1 MKKIAILL
9 ACTMMLAGCT
19 ELLDDSAEATTYTN
33 QDLDGVYYGVMLNL
47 RVEMNADDSF
57 TIFFL
62 EMEDCYESSEEAEEY
77 VQDSEQDASGSLIIL
92 DSCVYEELPANE
104 EEDVEMTSILSEQSG
119 VPYIHLNVTGVNA
132 VFVCD
137 SGDVIDSSWVN
148 DGEEDCAGG
157 EDETEGAENN
167 ITSNGVENLLNLYIA
182 ADGNGAVVYNE
193 AIYSELGAMTCLLLS
208 DEPHMDLMQE
218 ATVLMIA
225 YEEEGGEIDV
235 DDPTTLPSSVTD
247 LFSSLDASL
256 SNSIVGTLAPGCGDS
271 TFADTTLTFWLWATS
286 LAEGN
291 ADQGLSLYDF
301 EVSATGSD
309 LSSDSNETMAY
320 VTMNQGNDF
329 NWAKVNLQL
338 SVNGGA
344 YMQCTNPQDT
354 IGNSCHLSNDDG
366 DTVWT
371 VGESVTLSEGFDD
384 LCDGSSVCDI
394 QVKIIDSMNGNTI
407 YESNYVSVGN

>member
-19 ELLDDSAEATTYTN
+19 ELLDDSTEATTYTN

-148 DGEEDCAGG
+148 DGVEDCAGG

-271 TFADTTLTFWLWATS
+271 TFADTTLTFWLWAAS
-286 LAEGN
+286 LAESN
-291 ADQGLSLYDF
+291 IDDTFSFYDF
-301 EVSATGSD
+301 DVIDADTS
-309 LSSDSNETMAY
+309 LSSASNESLVY
-320 VTMNQGNDF
+320 VQLSSGDDLEWGT
-329 NWAKVNLQL
+329 VNLQL
-338 SVNGGA
+338 SVNDGA
-344 YMQCTNPQDT
+344 YMQCTNPTET
-354 IGNSCHLSNDDG
+354 IGNNCHLTDDG
-366 DTVWT
+366 DNRWSFAETI
-371 VGESVTLSEGFDD
+371 TLSEGSDD
-384 LCDGSSVCDI
+384 LCDDSSVCEVK
-394 QVKIIDSMNGNTI
+394 VKIIDSMSGNII
-407 YESNYVSVGN
+407 YESNSILAGN

>member
-19 ELLDDSAEATTYTN
+19 GLLDDSTEATTYTN

-92 DSCVYEELPANE
+92 DSCVYEELPASE

-119 VPYIHLNVTGVNA
+119 VPYIHLNVTGINA

-148 DGEEDCAGG
+148 DGVEDCAGG

-167 ITSNGVENLLNLYIA
+167 VTSNGVENLLNLYIA

-271 TFADTTLTFWLWATS
+271 TFADTTLTFWLWAAS
-286 LAEGN
+286 LAESN
-291 ADQGLSLYDF
+291 IDETFSFYDF
-301 EVSATGSD
+301 DVMDAGTS
-309 LSSDSNETMAY
+309 LSNASNESLVY
-320 VTMNQGNDF
+320 VQMNTGDDLE
-329 NWAKVNLQL
+329 WATVNLQL
-338 SVNGGA
+338 SVNDGA
-344 YMQCTNPQDT
+344 YMQCTTPTET
-354 IGNSCHLSNDDG
+354 IGNNCHLTDDG
-366 DTVWT
+366 DNRWSFAETI
-371 VGESVTLSEGFDD
+371 TLSEGSDD
-384 LCDGSSVCDI
+384 LCDDSSVCELR
-394 QVKIIDSMNGNTI
+394 VKIIDSMSGNTI